1 MATVRELTDF
11 TPDGTRMGQS
21 TADKLGFFGLTT
33 PIIRPSSA
41 SQGTVTKTTTTTS
54 TTTALTTDIDAVRV
68 LANSLRAALTN
79 LGLIKG
85 AA

>member
-1 MATVRELTDF
+1 MAQVRELSQYN
-11 TPDGTRMGQS
+11 PDGTRLGQS

-33 PIIRPSSA
+33 PIVQPSGA

-54 TTTALTTDIDAVRV
+54 TTTALTVDIDAVRV
-68 LANSLRAALTN
+68 LANKLRSDLVA